1 MENLL
6 NIILSNSVYMIIAG
20 IALVIILFLLIK
32 KLFKFL
38 LYACILFIAFLAYVH
53 YTCGSVKETIKNAK
67 EKGVE
72 IIKEGSEKINK

>member
-53 YTCGSVKETIKNAK
+53 YTGGSVKETIKNAK
-67 EKGVE
+67 DKGEE
-72 IIKEGSEKINK
+72 IIKEGQPNK

>member
-6 NIILSNSVYMIIAG
+6 NIILSNSHYMIIAG

-53 YTCGSVKETIKNAK
+53 YTGGNVKETIKNAK

>member
-6 NIILSNSVYMIIAG
+6 NIILSNSLYMIIAG

>member
-53 YTCGSVKETIKNAK
+53 YTGCSVKETIKNAK
-67 EKGVE
+67 DKGEE
-72 IIKEGSEKINK
+72 IIKESSEKINK